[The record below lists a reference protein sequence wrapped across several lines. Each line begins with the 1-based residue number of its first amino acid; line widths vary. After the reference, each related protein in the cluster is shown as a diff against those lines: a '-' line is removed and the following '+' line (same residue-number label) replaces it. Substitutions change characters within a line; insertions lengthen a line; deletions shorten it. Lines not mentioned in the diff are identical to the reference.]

1 MMHRALVLLLLA
13 VPTRITAPARPERM
27 IAHSMA
33 LPQETDAQRVAR
45 QEEQLQFDRFDMTTA
60 WTLGSAIR
68 ALAESRHQNVAI
80 DIELNGH
87 PLFFSAMPGTTPDNI
102 DWMRRKKN
110 TVNRFR
116 RSSYAVALDMQ
127 AQKTTLMDRQALPL
141 RDFVSVGG
149 CFPIRIRG
157 TGMVGT
163 IAVSGLPDRSD
174 HELIVEAL
182 AKQLGQSYESL
193 ALEKPPAPPAK

>member
-1 MMHRALVLLLLA
+1 MYRVLLLLTLA
-13 VPTRITAPARPERM
+13 APVRDSEPPRPERV
-27 IAHSMA
+27 IAQPMVP
-33 LPQETDAQRVAR
+33 LQETDAERVAR
-45 QEEQLQFDRFDMTTA
+45 QEETLQFDRFDLATA
-60 WTLGSAIR
+60 WTVGSAIR

-102 DWMRRKKN
+102 DWIRRKKN
-110 TVNRFR
+110 VVNRFR
-116 RSSYAVALDMQ
+116 KSSYAVALDMQ
-127 AQKTTLMDRQALPL
+127 QQKTTLLDRLALPV
-141 RDFVSVGG
+141 RDYVSAGG
-149 CFPIRIRG
+149 CFPLKIRG

-163 IAVSGLPDRSD
+163 ITVSGLPDRSD

-193 ALEKPPAPPAK
+193 ALEKPPTPAK

>member
-1 MMHRALVLLLLA
+1 MYRVLLLLA
-13 VPTRITAPARPERM
+13 LAAPVRDSEPPRPERV
-27 IAHSMA
+27 IAQPMA
-33 LPQETDAQRVAR
+33 PLQETDAERVAR
-45 QEEQLQFDRFDMTTA
+45 QEETLQFDRFDLATA

-102 DWMRRKKN
+102 DWIRRKKN
-110 TVNRFR
+110 VVNRFR
-116 RSSYAVALDMQ
+116 RSSYAIALDMQ
-127 AQKTTLMDRQALPL
+127 QQKTTLLDRLALPV
-141 RDFVSVGG
+141 RDYVSAGG
-149 CFPIRIRG
+149 CFPLKIRG

-163 IAVSGLPDRSD
+163 ITVSGLPDRSD
-174 HELIVEAL
+174 HELIVEAV

-193 ALEKPPAPPAK
+193 ALEKPPAAPPK

>member
-1 MMHRALVLLLLA
+1 MLHRVLVLVLLA
-13 VPTRITAPARPERM
+13 VPSRLTAPSHPERV

-33 LPQETDAQRVAR
+33 SLQETDAQRVSR
-45 QEEQLQFDRFDMTTA
+45 QEEQLQFDRFDLATA
-60 WTLGSAIR
+60 WTVGSAIR
-68 ALAESRHQNVAI
+68 ALAESRNQHVAI

-102 DWMRRKKN
+102 DWIRRKKN
-110 TVNRFR
+110 VVNRFK
-116 RSSYAVALDMQ
+116 RSSYAIALDMQ
-127 AQKTTLMDRQALPL
+127 QQKTTLLDRLALPV
-141 RDFVSVGG
+141 RDYVSAGG
-149 CFPIRIRG
+149 CFPLKIRG

-163 IAVSGLPDRSD
+163 ITVSGLPDRSD

-193 ALEKPPAPPAK
+193 ALEKPPAAPAK